1 MSNYKCSYGKNCECK
16 TDEEKSTCD
25 LAFETKTKMSKETH
39 TSKLV
44 HGESCPIC
52 GTTLEW
58 DTTRECDNCG
68 YDKP

>member
-1 MSNYKCSYGKNCECK
+1 
-16 TDEEKSTCD
+16 
-25 LAFETKTKMSKETH
+25 MSKEMH
-39 TSKLV
+39 APKLV

-58 DTTRECDNCG
+58 DITRECDNCG

>member
-1 MSNYKCSYGKNCECK
+1 
-16 TDEEKSTCD
+16 
-25 LAFETKTKMSKETH
+25 MSKETH
-39 TSKLV
+39 TPKLV
-44 HGESCPIC
+44 HGDSCPIC